1 MPGPIHYLIV
11 SAVLFFLGLAGFLS
25 RKNLF
30 VLFLSL
36 ELMLNG
42 INLSFATFSRL
53 FHQPDGNI
61 YVFFVIAVAAAE
73 AAISL
78 ALVILL
84 FKNKQSINVDEFDSL
99 KG

>member
-1 MPGPIHYLIV
+1 MPGPLHYLSV
-11 SAVLFFLGLAGFLS
+11 SALLFFLGLAGFIS
-25 RKNLF
+25 RKNIF
-30 VLFLSL
+30 MLFLSL

-42 INLSFATFSRL
+42 INLSFITLSRYFNQL
-53 FHQPDGNI
+53 DGHV

-84 FKNKQSINVDEFDSL
+84 FKNRQTINVDEFDAL

>member
-11 SAVLFFLGLAGFLS
+11 SAILFFLGLAGFIS

-30 VLFLSL
+30 ILFLSL

-53 FHQPDGNI
+53 FNQADGNI

-84 FKNKQSINVDEFDSL
+84 FKNKQSINVDEFDTL